1 MSVSPLSFF
10 RASPPPPHVVLL
22 PDAVF
27 FTRAVP
33 VTAGASANEAATQIE
48 LALEGVSPFPLA
60 QLYYGWFWAAGAEQ
74 ALVFAAYRRRF
85 TNEQTSAW
93 ADAELVVPSFAAVLG
108 AEGIEPATTVILHAP
123 ESVTAV
129 HWETPVGPTK
139 VLSRALEPDAPEA
152 DRTKARDELIAALG
166 GSRKVIELG
175 SLPVADPATND
186 REVVLR
192 AGDFVSRLPSGRF
205 AALDVRDKADLA
217 ALRNARRRDVVLWR
231 TALACVAA
239 LVLLGLGELALVGGR
254 MWQDGRLAKVRA
266 QKPTVDKIMSSQSL
280 ANRIDELSTKRLLPF
295 EMVNVLFEDNRK
307 PAEITF
313 IKVITLPQTG
323 IYTLTIEAS
332 SSDAAKVP
340 LYEATLR
347 NLPMLQ
353 RVEIRDYKTR
363 GETATFTLVVTYK
376 PDSLK
381 PAESLAP

>member
-1 MSVSPLSFF
+1 MSVSSLNFL
-10 RASPPPPHVVLL
+10 RASPPPPQVVLL
-22 PDAVF
+22 PAPVF
-27 FTRAVP
+27 FSRAVP
-33 VTAGASANEAATQIE
+33 VAAGASAAEAATQIE
-48 LALEGVSPFPLA
+48 LALEGLSPFPLA
-60 QLYYGWFWAAGAEQ
+60 QLYYGWFWTAGTEN

-85 TNEQTSAW
+85 TADQTSDW
-93 ADAELVVPSFAAVLG
+93 TDAELVAPSFAALLG
-108 AEGIEPATTVILHAP
+108 AEGIEPSTTIILHAP
-123 ESVTAV
+123 EAVTAV
-129 HWETPVGPTK
+129 HWETPAVPSK
-139 VLSRALEPDAPEA
+139 VLSRVLEPDAPEA
-152 DRTKARDELIAALG
+152 DRTKARDELVAAMG
-166 GSRKVIELG
+166 GSRKVVELTA
-175 SLPVADPATND
+175 PPTADPATND

-192 AGDFVSRLPSGRF
+192 AGDFVSRLPVGRG
-205 AALDVRDKADLA
+205 AAWDVRDKGDLA

-231 TALACVAA
+231 TALGCVAA
-239 LVLLGLGELALVGGR
+239 LLVLGLGELALVGGR
-254 MWQDGRLAKVRA
+254 IWQDGRLAKVRA
-266 QKPTVDKIMSSQSL
+266 QKPTVEKIMSSQSL

-295 EMVNVLFEDNRK
+295 EMINVLFEDNRK

-340 LYEATLR
+340 VYEATLR

-363 GETATFTLVVTYK
+363 GETASFSLVVTFK

>member
-1 MSVSPLSFF
+1 MSFL

-22 PDAVF
+22 SDPLF
-27 FTRAVP
+27 FSRAVP
-33 VTAGASANEAATQIE
+33 VSAGASGAEAALQIE
-48 LALEGVSPFPLA
+48 LALESISPFPLA
-60 QLYYGWFWAAGAEQ
+60 QLYYGWFWAAGAEG

-85 TNEQTSAW
+85 TNEQTAGW
-93 ADAELVVPSFAAVLG
+93 TEAELVMPSFAALLG
-108 AEGIEPATTVILHAP
+108 AEGIAPATAIILHAP
-123 ESVTAV
+123 EAVTVVYWAKPAV
-129 HWETPVGPTK
+129 PAK
-139 VLSRALEPDAPEA
+139 VLSRVIELETSDA
-152 DRTKARDELIAALG
+152 DRAKVRDALVSELG
-166 GSRKVIELG
+166 GSLKVVEL
-175 SLPVADPATND
+175 SAPPVADPATSD
-186 REVVLR
+186 GEVVLR
-192 AGDFVSRLPSGRF
+192 SGEFVSRLSVGRF
-205 AALDVRDKADLA
+205 AALDVRDKADLTA
-217 ALRNARRRDVVLWR
+217 MRNARRRDVVLWR

-239 LVLLGLGELALVGGR
+239 LALLGVGELGLVGGR
-254 MWQDGRLAKVRA
+254 IWQEGRSAKVRA

-295 EMVNVLFEDNRK
+295 EMINVLFEEKRK

-340 LYEATLR
+340 VYEATLR

-363 GETATFTLVVTYK
+363 GETATFSLIVTFK

>member
-1 MSVSPLSFF
+1 MSVSPLSFL

-22 PDAVF
+22 PASVF
-27 FTRAVP
+27 FSRTVP
-33 VTAGASANEAATQIE
+33 VTAGASATEAATQIE
-48 LALEGVSPFPLA
+48 LALEGISPFPLA
-60 QLYYGWFWAAGAEQ
+60 QLYYGWFWIPGAEQ

-85 TNEQTSAW
+85 TSEQTAPW
-93 ADAELVVPSFAAVLG
+93 TGAELVVPGFAALVG

-123 ESVTAV
+123 EEVTAI
-129 HWETPVGPTK
+129 HWETPTVPSK
-139 VLSRALEPDAPEA
+139 VMSRVLEPDATED
-152 DRTKARDELIAALG
+152 DRAKARDELIAAIG
-166 GSRKVIELG
+166 GSLKVVELTAP
-175 SLPVADPATND
+175 PVPDPAAND

-192 AGDFVSRLPSGRF
+192 AGEFVSRLSAARF

-239 LVLLGLGELALVGGR
+239 LVLLGLGELGLVGGR
-254 MWQDGRLAKVRA
+254 MWQEGRLAKVRA

-295 EMVNVLFEDNRK
+295 EMINVLFEENRK

-340 LYEATLR
+340 VYEATLR

-381 PAESLAP
+381 PAESLNP